1 MQGQAPIA
9 GPPSPTTSQELTA
22 SMLQRY
28 GESIY
33 PDWLL
38 ASAPPPPVPR
48 ISGSAMP
55 GGVHLSTGVFRTS
68 TDWQLLLTGLSIA
81 ALGSLA
87 MVLTYVVTWA
97 ISEVTGLPLVPYLL
111 QIVRMSNERDDAF
124 FQIGVNLLTLLSF
137 LVLMR
142 LSPLSGY
149 HAAEHKVIG
158 AIEHF
163 GELSEERARI
173 MPRAHRRCGSNLL
186 AGVLPALLVG
196 VPLLS
201 VSPVAGAL
209 VIILGWGLRMPIG
222 YFIQQV
228 FATKEPSDRQL
239 RAGLAAGYK
248 ILQLWRQNPYRRVPP
263 LVNLWQRGLVQT
275 FVGLV
280 LGLQIAGYI
289 YQHLHLWLD
298 F

>member
-1 MQGQAPIA
+1 M
-9 GPPSPTTSQELTA
+9 SYHE
-22 SMLQRY
+22 RV
-28 GESIY
+28 SIY
-33 PDWLL
+33 PDWMLP
-38 ASAPPPPVPR
+38 SMPPPPVPR

-55 GGVHLSTGVFRTS
+55 GGVHMSTGTVRTS
-68 TDWQLLLTGLSIA
+68 TDWQLALTGLSIA
-81 ALGSLA
+81 ALGALA
-87 MVLTYVVTWA
+87 MVLTYVVTWL
-97 ISEVTGLPLVPYLL
+97 VGQQTGLPLVPYLL
-111 QIVRMSNERDDAF
+111 QIAAMSDQQSDVA
-124 FQIGVNLLTLLSF
+124 FQIGLNALTLLSF

-163 GELSEERARI
+163 GELTEEGAWA

-196 VPLLS
+196 VPLMS
-201 VSPVAGAL
+201 VSVLAGTA
-209 VIILGWGLRMPIG
+209 VIVLGWGMRFHTG

-228 FATKEPSDRQL
+228 FATREPSARQMRGGL
-239 RAGLAAGYK
+239 EAGRKLLAE
-248 ILQLWRQNPYRRVPP
+248 WSNNPYRRVAP
-263 LVNLWQRGLVQT
+263 LVNLWRRGFVQM

-280 LGLQIAGYI
+280 VGLQAAGMI
-289 YQHLHLWLD
+289 YAHLHLWLD